1 MDFDLALIIHEKL
14 FPKAIPYSQLT
25 QLNEELGEY
34 DKAESFAQIKEETG
48 DVVFVAVSL
57 LRFEET
63 KHIGKAVLNLFY
75 YSLTDVNRFNVM
87 KYLEKS
93 IDKTKKRVSE
103 ERYKFVEGLY
113 KRSKV
118 NVNV

>member
-14 FPKAIPYSQLT
+14 FPKATPYSQLT

-63 KHIGKAVLNLFY
+63 KHIGKAILNLFY